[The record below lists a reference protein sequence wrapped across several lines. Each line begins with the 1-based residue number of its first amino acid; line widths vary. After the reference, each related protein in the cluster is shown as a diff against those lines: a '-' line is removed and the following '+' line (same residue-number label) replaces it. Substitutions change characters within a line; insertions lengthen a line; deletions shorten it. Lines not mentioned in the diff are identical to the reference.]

1 MLQMGSL
8 QNSVYFRFVT
18 IRTETSRV
26 LFRPTPDTHWKLK
39 MNPHMAHLRAI
50 RTAFIRLFLTLS
62 LVLSGGIASAMELQ
76 SVDSGEGVLLDDLT
90 GNGKWTL
97 VMLWATDCHVC
108 HIDKPEISA
117 FHTKH
122 KDDDAEVIGIAL
134 DGITGLDKVKD
145 YIADNKPSFPSYV
158 ADIAIIA
165 SHYYSLTEENLR
177 GTPTYLLFSPEGE
190 LLGNNPGR
198 LSVEAIE
205 NFIARKSEATG

>member
-1 MLQMGSL
+1 MKSH
-8 QNSVYFRFVT
+8 S
-18 IRTETSRV
+18 
-26 LFRPTPDTHWKLK
+26 
-39 MNPHMAHLRAI
+39 AHAIAI
-50 RTAFIRLFLTLS
+50 RNTCIRLLLTLS
-62 LVLSGGIASAMELQ
+62 LVITGGVASAMELQ
-76 SVDSGEGVLLDDLT
+76 SVDTGEDVVLDDLK

-134 DGITGLDKVKD
+134 DGIERLGKVKN
-145 YIADNKPSFPSYV
+145 YIAANNPSFPSYV
-158 ADIAIIA
+158 GDIAIIA
-165 SHYYSLTEENLR
+165 SHYYGMTEENLR

-198 LSVEAIE
+198 LRVEAIE
-205 NFIARKSEATG
+205 KFIARNKS

>member
-1 MLQMGSL
+1 MKSHM
-8 QNSVYFRFVT
+8 
-18 IRTETSRV
+18 
-26 LFRPTPDTHWKLK
+26 TPD
-39 MNPHMAHLRAI
+39 RGI
-50 RTAFIRLFLTLS
+50 RTACIRLYLALS
-62 LVLSGGIASAMELQ
+62 LVAASGVVSAMELQ
-76 SVDSGEGVLLDDLT
+76 SVDTGDDVLLDDLT

-117 FHTKH
+117 FHNKH

-134 DGITGLDKVKD
+134 DGIAGLSKVKN

-158 ADIAIIA
+158 GDIAIIA
-165 SHYYSLTEENLR
+165 SHYYGMTEENIR

-205 NFIARKSEATG
+205 SFIARNTEATG

>member
-1 MLQMGSL
+1 MNSL
-8 QNSVYFRFVT
+8 KAPAT
-18 IRTETSRV
+18 
-26 LFRPTPDTHWKLK
+26 
-39 MNPHMAHLRAI
+39 AI
-50 RTAFIRLFLTLS
+50 RATFIRMFLAFS
-62 LVLSGGIASAMELQ
+62 LVLAGGAVSAMELQ
-76 SVDSGEGVLLDDLT
+76 SVDTGEDVLLDDLT

-97 VMLWATDCHVC
+97 VMVWATDCHVC

-117 FHTKH
+117 FHNKH

-134 DGITGLDKVKD
+134 DGIVGLDKVKN

-158 ADIAIIA
+158 GDIAIIA
-165 SHYYSLTEENLR
+165 SHYYGMTEENLR

-205 NFIARKSEATG
+205 GFIARKTEATG

>member
-1 MLQMGSL
+1 MKPL
-8 QNSVYFRFVT
+8 
-18 IRTETSRV
+18 
-26 LFRPTPDTHWKLK
+26 
-39 MNPHMAHLRAI
+39 MAHARAI
-50 RTAFIRLFLTLS
+50 RNTCIRLFLALS
-62 LVLSGGIASAMELQ
+62 LVLSAGIASAMELQ
-76 SVDSGEGVLLDDLT
+76 SVDSGEDVLLEDLT

-134 DGITGLDKVKD
+134 DGLRGLKKVKN

-158 ADIAIIA
+158 GDIAIIA
-165 SHYYSLTEENLR
+165 SHYYGMTEENLR
-177 GTPTYLLFSPEGE
+177 GTPTYLLFNPEGE
-190 LLGNNPGR
+190 LLANNPGR

-205 NFIARKSEATG
+205 SFIARKTEATG